1 MRAYPEILHGVD
13 DNDNV
18 TDVQTYPDGTLKS
31 RNLSQRE
38 LLELIYLE
46 LRKLNVSMS
55 IIIDEEIEEGDLDE
69 NS

>member
-13 DNDNV
+13 DDDNV

-31 RNLSQRE
+31 RSLSQRE

-46 LRKLNVSMS
+46 LRKLNLGIFLITDV
-55 IIIDEEIEEGDLDE
+55 EIK
-69 NS
+69 